1 MNKFLGAIALILVG
15 YFGRMAVEIRI
26 PRSTTLSVPIEWAN
40 GTIST
45 PSLSDYDKIKLIEN
59 EIAIVRGRDQK
70 NVEFIDKSTERLL
83 NRKLGYEEVFYGAQP
98 TYIDTEYGPRTR
110 IFAGV
115 RTKTKKFIQG
125 VDVLD
130 SKNNKIDLLRQG
142 WGEYVFA
149 CPAQDLPSGTY
160 KVRVYLKDT
169 AKDIKD
175 KSRNF
180 FVEWD
185 FRVNAENPNVEQNSC
200 SESNMIKPVVQK

>member
-1 MNKFLGAIALILVG
+1 MNKIFGVIALILVG

-26 PRSTTLSVPIEWAN
+26 PRGTTRSVPIEWAS
-40 GTIST
+40 GAIGQY
-45 PSLSDYDKIKLIEN
+45 SLSDFDVIKLVDN
-59 EIAIVRGRDQK
+59 EIAIVRNNPK
-70 NVEFIDKSTERLL
+70 YVEFIDRSTERLL
-83 NRKLGYEEVFYGAQP
+83 NRKLGYEEVFFSAQP
-98 TYIDTEYGPRTR
+98 IETGVEYERRTR
-110 IFAGV
+110 ILAGV

-142 WGEYVFA
+142 WGEYIAA
-149 CPAQDLPSGTY
+149 CPARDLPSGTY

-180 FVEWD
+180 SVEWD
-185 FRVNAENPNVEQNSC
+185 FRVNAENPNAWQNSC
-200 SESNMIKPVVQK
+200 SESSMIKPVIQK